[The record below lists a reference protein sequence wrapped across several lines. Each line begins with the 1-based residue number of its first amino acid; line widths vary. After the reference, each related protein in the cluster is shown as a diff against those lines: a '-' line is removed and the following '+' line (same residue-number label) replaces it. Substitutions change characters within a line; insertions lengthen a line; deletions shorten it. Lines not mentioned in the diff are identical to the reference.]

1 MLWLR
6 ASVALTGSD
15 DCLSL
20 TGGLTDWLTG
30 SDDCH
35 SAGSQVCDFLNFMVR
50 ALSSYY
56 GPKGVRILPNSDG
69 TQGGGAGMYPRIF
82 FCQALKQVIDNGLKL
97 LMIEPLEKM

>member
-1 MLWLR
+1 MHGRADVAGGARRRCRRAGALAAGFQPVDPKLLWLR

-35 SAGSQVCDFLNFMVR
+35 SAGSQ
-50 ALSSYY
+50 
-56 GPKGVRILPNSDG
+56 
-69 TQGGGAGMYPRIF
+69 
-82 FCQALKQVIDNGLKL
+82 
-97 LMIEPLEKM
+97 